1 MVSKLGDMMKQLKM
15 KSEEEVK
22 EALLTKTKFS
32 IVKDM
37 MKTFSNEN
45 LESYS
50 IQKQNGLK
58 SNYNN

>member
-45 LESYS
+45 LESYG